1 VEQLASP
8 YGNCFRGLKH
18 LPEIQRAAGAES
30 LAWFVQNDRVERKN
44 MGPAIALRLRQHLTL
59 TPQVQQALRLLQM
72 SALEFAQEME
82 QALNENPFLEE
93 KENAPESAAETAA
106 VSDAPAEAGPALED
120 LSPAPEAP
128 AGGAERDQEEW
139 SGGPDVAPTLQEHL
153 RSQLMISQMG
163 NRDRALAHMIVDSL
177 DDDGYFKVSF
187 GELAAMVPE
196 EHDVRAEDFA
206 AALRLV
212 QSLDPAGVGAR
223 SLEECLCLQLEAL
236 PAETPARAVALA
248 ICHGN
253 LALLGNR
260 EWARLQHA
268 VGCDEAALHRAR
280 KLIKSLDPRPG
291 HRFGAQEARYVVP
304 DVIVRKKG
312 DKWGAAINPASL
324 PRVRLNRVYAE
335 AISGRGQSNQ
345 SLSRQLQ
352 EARWLLR
359 SIEQRFVTI
368 QRVAEAIVAR
378 QRGFFEY
385 GAVAMKPLTLKLIAG
400 ELGLHEST
408 VCRVTNSKYMS
419 TPRGLFEFKHFF
431 SRKLATESGGAAS
444 ATAVRAVMKEMIA
457 AEDPRAPLSDAEL
470 ARLLAQQGLR
480 VARRTITKYRALMRL
495 PSVDV
500 RRLEMRK
507 GA

>member
-1 VEQLASP
+1 
-8 YGNCFRGLKH
+8 
-18 LPEIQRAAGAES
+18 
-30 LAWFVQNDRVERKN
+30 

-82 QALNENPFLEE
+82 QALTENTFLEE
-93 KENAPESAAETAA
+93 KEPAAE
-106 VSDAPAEAGPALED
+106 PAEAPVAEAPRTLED
-120 LSPAPEAP
+120 LAPAPEAP
-128 AGGAERDQEEW
+128 SSGPEREQEDWSSAGD
-139 SGGPDVAPTLQEHL
+139 SSPSLQDHL

-163 NRDRALAHMIVDSL
+163 NRDRALALMIIDSL
-177 DDDGYFKVSF
+177 DDDGYFKINF
-187 GELAAMVPE
+187 DELAAMVPA
-196 EHDVRAEDFA
+196 EHDVRAEDFE

-212 QSLDPAGVGAR
+212 QSLDPVGVGAR
-223 SLEECLCLQLEAL
+223 TLEECLCLQLGAL
-236 PAETPARAVALA
+236 PKDTPARETALA
-248 ICHGN
+248 ICRGH

-268 VGCDEAALHRAR
+268 VGCNEAALHKAR
-280 KLIKSLDPRPG
+280 HLIKSLDPRPG
-291 HRFGAQEARYVVP
+291 HRFGNTEARYVIP
-304 DVIVRKKG
+304 DVLVRKLR
-312 DKWGAAINPASL
+312 DKWVASINPASL
-324 PRVRLNRVYAE
+324 PRVRLNRTYAE
-335 AISGRGQSNQ
+335 AISSRGQSNQ
-345 SLSRQLQ
+345 SLSRHLQ

-359 SIEQRFVTI
+359 SIEQRFATI
-368 QRVAEAIVAR
+368 QRVADAIVAR

-408 VCRVTNSKYMS
+408 VCRVTNNKYMA

-500 RRLEMRK
+500 RRLELRR

>member
-1 VEQLASP
+1 
-8 YGNCFRGLKH
+8 
-18 LPEIQRAAGAES
+18 
-30 LAWFVQNDRVERKN
+30 

-82 QALNENPFLEE
+82 QALTSNPFLEDNSE
-93 KENAPESAAETAA
+93 GAATTPREASTAEEVVVPQEPA
-106 VSDAPAEAGPALED
+106 SPGISDREQEEWAGVSDA
-120 LSPAPEAP
+120 
-128 AGGAERDQEEW
+128 Q
-139 SGGPDVAPTLQEHL
+139 PTLQEHL
-153 RSQLMISQMG
+153 REQLMISQMG
-163 NRDRALAHMIVDSL
+163 SRDRALAHMIVDSL
-177 DDDGYFKVSF
+177 DDDGYFKADF
-187 GELAAMVPE
+187 DELAAMVPA
-196 EHDVRAEDFA
+196 EHDVRAEDFE

-223 SLEECLCLQLEAL
+223 TLEECLELQLA
-236 PAETPARAVALA
+236 ALA
-248 ICHGN
+248 EATPGRACA
-253 LALLGNR
+253 LAMVRGKHLQLLGNR

-268 VGCDEAALHRAR
+268 LGCDEAALHVAR
-280 KLIKSLDPRPG
+280 GLIRTLDPKPG
-291 HRFGAQEARYVVP
+291 HRFGAPEARYVVP
-304 DVIVRKKG
+304 DVLVRKLR
-312 DKWGAAINPASL
+312 DRWTATINPASL

-335 AISGRGQSNQ
+335 AIGNRAGSNQ

-359 SIEQRFVTI
+359 SIEQRFATI
-368 QRVAEAIVAR
+368 QRVADAIVAR

-385 GAVAMKPLTLKLIAG
+385 GEVAMKPLTLKLIAG

-408 VCRVTNSKYMS
+408 VCRVTNNKYMA

-431 SRKLATESGGAAS
+431 SRRLATESGGAAS
-444 ATAVRAVMKEMIA
+444 ATAVRAVMKELIA

-500 RRLEMRK
+500 RRADQLRR
-507 GA
+507 

>member
-1 VEQLASP
+1 
-8 YGNCFRGLKH
+8 
-18 LPEIQRAAGAES
+18 
-30 LAWFVQNDRVERKN
+30 

-82 QALNENPFLEE
+82 QALSENPFLEE
-93 KENAPESAAETAA
+93 KDTPAAGEAATDAPLT
-106 VSDAPAEAGPALED
+106 DAPAEAAPSLED
-120 LSPAPEAP
+120 LASAPEAP
-128 AGGAERDQEEW
+128 SGGAEREQEEW
-139 SGGPDVAPTLQEHL
+139 SGATDTAPTLQEHL
-153 RSQLMISQMG
+153 RDQLMISQMG
-163 NRDRALAHMIVDSL
+163 SRDRALAHMIVDSL
-177 DDDGYFKVSF
+177 DDDGYFKVGF
-187 GELAAMVPE
+187 DELAAMVPA
-196 EHDVRAEDFA
+196 EHDVHAEDFE

-236 PAETPARAVALA
+236 PQDTPARAVAIAVCRHLP
-248 ICHGN
+248 
-253 LALLGNR
+253 LLGNR

-268 VGCDEAALHRAR
+268 IGCDEAALHKAR
-280 KLIKSLDPRPG
+280 NLIRTLDPKPG
-291 HRFGAQEARYVVP
+291 HRFGAPEARYVVP
-304 DVIVRKKG
+304 DVMVRKVR
-312 DKWGAAINPASL
+312 DKWSAAINPASL
-324 PRVRLNRVYAE
+324 PRVRLNRAYAE
-335 AISGRGQSNQ
+335 AISSRGQSNQ
-345 SLSRQLQ
+345 SMSRQLQ

-359 SIEQRFVTI
+359 SIEQRFATI
-368 QRVAEAIVAR
+368 QRVADAIVAR

-408 VCRVTNSKYMS
+408 VCRVTNNKYMS

-431 SRKLATESGGAAS
+431 SRKLATDSGGAAS

-500 RRLEMRK
+500 RRLEMRRSV
-507 GA
+507 